1 MENLIKEV
9 LDKYRRKNLTS
20 GELSKLIVSHI
31 KVGLDGKKGWYLD
44 LNNNNR
50 QYQQADEIIEEFG
63 G

>member
-31 KVGLDGKKGWYLD
+31 KVGLDGRKGWYLNIND
-44 LNNNNR
+44 NKG

>member
-1 MENLIKEV
+1 MEKLIKEV
-9 LDKYRRKNLTS
+9 LEKYRRKNLTS

-31 KVGLDGKKGWYLD
+31 KVGLNGRKGWYLN
-44 LNNNNR
+44 LNDNTG

>member
-9 LDKYRRKNLTS
+9 LVKYRRKNLTS

-31 KVGLDGKKGWYLD
+31 KVGLDGRKGWYLN
-44 LNNNNR
+44 LNDNNG

>member
-9 LDKYRRKNLTS
+9 LEKYRRKNLTS

-50 QYQQADEIIEEFG
+50 QFRQADEIIEEFG

>member
-1 MENLIKEV
+1 MEKLIKEV
-9 LDKYRRKNLTS
+9 LEKYRRKNLTS

-31 KVGLDGKKGWYLD
+31 KVGLND
-44 LNNNNR
+44 NNG